1 MDLGIV
7 QLREC
12 FAIDSNAFIMV
23 LELCEGETLDMR
35 LKMHGP
41 MPEKEAK
48 SMIVQILSLGPE
60 MAVTYFF
67 LRLKDQEK
75 QTFEDNSRK
84 QEALV
89 NV

>member
-1 MDLGIV
+1 MVDLYGFHAGTYTIVPWMVVIFNLGIV

-48 SMIVQILSLGPE
+48 SIIVQILSLGSNGSD
-60 MAVTYFF
+60 VVI
-67 LRLKDQEK
+67 LCNK
-75 QTFEDNSRK
+75 
-84 QEALV
+84 
-89 NV
+89 